1 MAHLELNDI
10 VYFLP
15 DGRQLLNGVGFRVG
29 DGAKTA
35 LIGPNGTGKTTL
47 TRIVAGDEAPDEG
60 AVSSSGSIGVMRQ
73 FVGQLRDDSTVRDLL
88 LSVASP
94 AVRSAAAAL
103 DAAEN
108 TMIEVDDEKTQ
119 MKYAQALSDWGD
131 VGGYDLEPFWDK
143 VTTAALGMP
152 FDRAKWRAAST
163 LSGGEQKRLVL
174 ESLFAGTD
182 DLLLLD
188 EPDNYLDVPGKRW
201 LEATIRDSDK
211 SVLFI
216 SHDRELI
223 ANAANRIVTL
233 EPGVSGATAWVHG
246 GGFATYHA
254 AREDRNARLDE
265 LRRRW
270 DEELVKL
277 RALVLR
283 LREKAKFNDGV
294 AARYHASQTRLA
306 KFEEAGPPEA
316 VPLKQH
322 VTVRLR
328 GGRTAKRAL
337 VCTALELTGLM
348 KPFDTEIWY
357 GDRVAVLGSNGSG
370 KSHFLRL
377 LANGGTDP
385 EKEHEPVQELALAPV
400 PHTGTAVLGARVR
413 PGLFA
418 QTHTRP
424 DLAGNT
430 LLEILHMGNEH
441 RDGMGREA
449 AGRALDRYG
458 LARAAEQSYDNL
470 SGGQQARVQ
479 ILLLELSGAT
489 LLLLDEPTDNLDLM
503 SADALEDAIAAFEGT
518 VIAVTHDRWFARSF
532 DRFLVFGATGQVY
545 EAAEPVW
552 DEKRVQRAR

>member
-10 VYFLP
+10 VFFLP

-60 AVSSSGSIGVMRQ
+60 AVSSSGSLGVMRQ

>member
-60 AVSSSGSIGVMRQ
+60 AVSSSGSLGVMRQ

-108 TMIEVDDEKTQ
+108 TMIEVDDENTQ

>member
-60 AVSSSGSIGVMRQ
+60 AVSSSGSLGVMRQ

-458 LARAAEQSYDNL
+458 LARAAEQFYDNL

>member
-60 AVSSSGSIGVMRQ
+60 AVSSSGSLGVMRQ

-246 GGFATYHA
+246 GGFATYHE